1 MRFLFSL
8 DFKFARLLV
17 AKAMSLILLPSL
29 VFTVGCTSRPV
40 PESAPALTAQK
51 KDVSDLVP
59 ADLGFAKEFVQ
70 FLVASGWTVQPVRPS
85 KLNGFFRETKKAAW
99 IDTDKGIMEVVFFDN
114 EADVEQIQIT
124 QERSNLHIYIL
135 KTPTETRRM
144 EGSATY
150 FTKHGNMLI
159 VTIDARVNE
168 ALDRLFAS
176 YGSGRA

>member
-99 IDTDKGIMEVVFFDN
+99 IDTDKGILEVVFFTRFVKSHN
-114 EADVEQIQIT
+114 SRVPWMSPVAIVALRGSTEVAVIQ
-124 QERSNLHIYIL
+124 RVS
-135 KTPTETRRM
+135 
-144 EGSATY
+144 
-150 FTKHGNMLI
+150 LI
-159 VTIDARVNE
+159 STAFSFV
-168 ALDRLFAS
+168 
-176 YGSGRA
+176 